1 MMNKKQIA
9 TMATCIAMVGVVA
22 VGGTLALLTSEQKT
36 LTNTFTVGSGF
47 VDPEDPKEYV
57 FKLDEAMAKQNA
69 GGDYQ
74 AVKAIQGGAYQF
86 VENLEE
92 ATRVEGTQSY
102 SNVQTNT
109 TIDKDP
115 TFYVNAEYAPK
126 CWVVAYVEN
135 ETDLEIGAV
144 GANWIPVEKSG
155 SNWVKDE
162 NRTAVGGYYI
172 YNTLMGDNAPKTNP
186 LFTEVTADD
195 TLVSGDISNI
205 VIKGIAVQTPSEDVT
220 SDIVNNAEA
229 LKAVMEEASKAVK

>member
-22 VGGTLALLTSEQKT
+22 VGGTLALLTSGEKT
-36 LTNTFTVGSGF
+36 LTNTFTVGKGF
-47 VDPEDPKEYV
+47 VTPPDGQYA

-74 AVKAIQGGAYQF
+74 AVKALQDGEYEF

-92 ATRVEGTQSY
+92 ATRVEEMQSY

-126 CWVVAYVEN
+126 CWVVAYVAN
-135 ETDLEIGAV
+135 KTDLEIGAV
-144 GANWIPVEKSG
+144 GENWIPVEKNG

-162 NRTAVGGYYI
+162 DRTAVGGYYI
-172 YNTLMGDNAPKTNP
+172 YNTLMGDSAPKTNP

-195 TLVSGDISNI
+195 TLVSDETSNI

-220 SDIVNNAEA
+220 SNIIGNTKA
-229 LKAVMEEASKAVK
+229 LNAVMEEAVKVVH